1 MSQEGSAD
9 RRFESDIEVTVR
21 HFEKELE
28 LLKAK
33 LLEMSALVESAVYR
47 SVQGVVEKNEE
58 LAQQVLKN
66 EARVNQLEIEIDDM
80 AISLLALQ
88 APLAADLRL
97 VTAAIKIN
105 KDLERMG
112 DLSVSIAQNGLA
124 LMRAPMIHPLIDIPH
139 IAGLVQSMVRKSLDA
154 FVNRDAELARSV
166 LASDDAVDNMRTASY
181 HELISF
187 MENNPQQIPEALRLL
202 TVVRHLERIAD
213 HATNIAEDVLFLV
226 RGIDV
231 RHHNEERTTVAQS

>member
-1 MSQEGSAD
+1 MILEYSRPAYS
-9 RRFESDIEVTVR
+9 EVNVR
-21 HFEKELE
+21 HFERELDQ
-28 LLKAK
+28 LKAK
-33 LLEMSALVESAVYR
+33 LLEMSAMVESAVYR
-47 SVQGVVEKNEE
+47 SVQGVVEKNQE
-58 LAQQVLKN
+58 LAEQVLKN
-66 EARVNQLEIEIDDM
+66 ETRINQLEIEIDDQ

-105 KDLERMG
+105 NDLERMG
-112 DLSVSIAQNGLA
+112 DLSVSIAQSALA
-124 LMRAPMIHPLIDIPH
+124 LIREPVIRPLIDIPH
-139 IAGLVQSMVRKSLDA
+139 IAGLAQGMVRKALDA

-187 MENNPQQIPEALRLL
+187 MENNPQQISQALYLL
-202 TVVRHLERIAD
+202 SVVRNLERIAD

-226 RGIDV
+226 KAIDV
-231 RHHNEERTTVAQS
+231 RHRNEERSAMVQG

>member
-1 MSQEGSAD
+1 
-9 RRFESDIEVTVR
+9 VR
-21 HFEKELE
+21 HFERELDQ
-28 LLKAK
+28 LKAK

-47 SVQGVVEKNEE
+47 SVQGVVEKNHE
-58 LAQQVLKN
+58 LAEQVLKN
-66 EARVNQLEIEIDDM
+66 EARINQLEMEIDDQ

-105 KDLERMG
+105 NDLERMG
-112 DLSVSIAQNGLA
+112 DLSVSIAQSALA
-124 LMRAPMIHPLIDIPH
+124 LMKEPVIRPLIDIPH
-139 IAGLVQSMVRKSLDA
+139 IAGLAQGMVRKALDA

-187 MENNPQQIPEALRLL
+187 MESNPQQISQALYLL
-202 TVVRHLERIAD
+202 SVVRNLERIAD

-226 RGIDV
+226 KAIDV
-231 RHHNEERTTVAQS
+231 RHHNEERNAVVQS

>member
-1 MSQEGSAD
+1 
-9 RRFESDIEVTVR
+9 VR
-21 HFEKELE
+21 HFEQELE
-28 LLKAK
+28 QLKAK

-58 LAQQVLKN
+58 LAHQVLKN
-66 EARVNQLEIEIDDM
+66 ESRINQLEIEIDDM

-105 KDLERMG
+105 NDLERMG
-112 DLSVSIAQNGLA
+112 DLSVSIAQAA
-124 LMRAPMIHPLIDIPH
+124 LSLIREPIIRPLIDIPH
-139 IAGLVQSMVRKSLDA
+139 IAGLAQGMVRKALDA
-154 FVNRDAELARSV
+154 FVNRDPELARSV

-187 MENNPQQIPEALRLL
+187 MESNPQQIRQAIYLL
-202 TVVRHLERIAD
+202 SVVRNLERIAD
-213 HATNIAEDVLFLV
+213 HATNVAEDVLFLV
-226 RGIDV
+226 KGIDV
-231 RHHNEERTTVAQS
+231 RHHNEERTAIAQT